1 MPNSLLRFPSKYLVE
16 AKSFFTTT
24 QYILLLQQNE
34 LKKFSMEKDNKMVS
48 VETFPWELLL
58 DVQVSQR
65 APTEF
70 AIDILPPIS
79 QNMRH
84 KERVQLMQSGNKSNT
99 CAQLVLHC
107 AERDKLVAELRHQIH
122 MKNFGGKPI
131 TQITCRY

>member
-65 APTEF
+65 ALTEF

-84 KERVQLMQSGNKSNT
+84 KERVQLM
-99 CAQLVLHC
+99 
-107 AERDKLVAELRHQIH
+107 
-122 MKNFGGKPI
+122 
-131 TQITCRY
+131 